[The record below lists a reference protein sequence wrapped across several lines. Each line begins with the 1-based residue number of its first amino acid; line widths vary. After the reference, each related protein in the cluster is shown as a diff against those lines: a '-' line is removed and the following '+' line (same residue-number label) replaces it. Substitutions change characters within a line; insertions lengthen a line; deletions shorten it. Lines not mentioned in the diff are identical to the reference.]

1 MLLEDFLL
9 VIVALLVGIGG
20 VALEV
25 VLGSAAIHGIGS
37 LL

>member
-1 MLLEDFLL
+1 
-9 VIVALLVGIGG
+9 VVVAALLVGIAG

-25 VLGSAAIHGIGS
+25 VLGSAAIHGIGR